1 MKKSIIILSLFL
13 CAATLKAQYNWVWQN
28 PLPQGNS
35 LVCVFFLDKNT
46 GWAAGSKGMLLKSTD
61 GGSSWSIQQTGMTK
75 NLGKVHFINQN
86 TGYILSD
93 TSVYYKTTNGGN
105 NWVFN
110 TLGGNSVL
118 KDIAFLD
125 ENTGFI
131 TGEKIVNDYGVIYK
145 TTNAGVNWSSYTIN
159 SSVANLNR
167 LDLLENGKAITG
179 GGYGYFYYTTNNGTD
194 WFRFGYETRKD
205 FDYSDTTNGLSING
219 LGTIQK
225 TTNGGVNWATCY
237 SSSDTLT
244 SIQMVSLTTAY
255 CVGGNRILKT
265 TNSGANWTI
274 QNAGIS
280 GYFTKV
286 FFVDSLNGWVS
297 GYAGKMLRT
306 SDGGNNWIAISSGTI
321 NNLIFSSFSDANSG
335 YICGTGSIL
344 KTTNGGNNWAQQW
357 SLNGDLVLSVNFVN
371 DNTGYSL
378 NSSGNSPAKIYKTT
392 NGGNN
397 WNFLSEVKISSTY
410 FITYDFYKMHF
421 LNETTGIIVG
431 SLYRSIGSY
440 SFREGSIYRTTNA
453 GANWDY
459 MSNSIVLYYVDIS
472 FINENTGWIVGTS
485 GGIIKTTNAGA
496 NWIGQPGPFT
506 TVNYQYVSAVDSN
519 TVYITGYGNGLN
531 TLLAK
536 STNGGF
542 NWTGSLVSP
551 DKNIRY
557 IDFVNRSTGWA
568 SGEKGLLY
576 ATTNG
581 GTDWFYQPTPTNE
594 HLYVNFLDEHTG
606 WLVGNSGVILK
617 TTSGIIS
624 GIKVIPAV
632 TPASH
637 VLYQNY
643 PNPFNP
649 VTKIRFQLSE
659 AGNVIIKVF
668 DITGRE
674 LSTLIN
680 DRLQPGT
687 YETTFDGSKLSSG
700 IYFYSINTGVFSQT
714 KKMVLIR

>member
-1 MKKSIIILSLFL
+1 MKKFIVYLAIMTFFSYSFLIINSI
-13 CAATLKAQYNWVWQN
+13 AQWSWQN

-35 LVCVFFLDKNT
+35 LVCVFFIDKIT
-46 GWAAGSKGMLLKSTD
+46 GWSTGNKGMLLKSTD
-61 GGSSWSIQQTGMTK
+61 GGGSWSIQLTGMTK
-75 NLGKVHFINQN
+75 NLGKIHFVNQN

-105 NWVFN
+105 NWAFN
-110 TLGGNSVL
+110 TLGGNTTL
-118 KDIAFLD
+118 KDVYFMN
-125 ENTGFI
+125 ESTGFI
-131 TGEKIVNDYGVIYK
+131 SGRNLNDNRGIIYR
-145 TTNAGVNWSSYTIN
+145 TTNAGTNWAICLSSAVNS
-159 SSVANLNR
+159 ANLPR
-167 LDLLENGKAITG
+167 IDFVSDQIGRVG
-179 GGYGYFYYTTNNGTD
+179 GGNEYFYYTTNGGTN
-194 WFRFGYETRKD
+194 WAFFNFYGSTD
-205 FDYSDTTNGLSING
+205 FDYHDTIAGLNV
-219 LGTIQK
+219 LGGRIQK
-225 TTNGGVNWATCY
+225 TTNGGVNWTNCY
-237 SSSDTLT
+237 TSNDTLS
-244 SIQMVSLTTAY
+244 SIQMISLTTAY

-265 TNSGANWTI
+265 TNFGENWII

-306 SDGGNNWIAISSGTI
+306 SDGGNNWIAVSSGTTG
-321 NNLIFSSFSDANSG
+321 NLIFSKFNDSNTG
-335 YICGTGSIL
+335 YISGSGSIL
-344 KTTNGGNNWAQQW
+344 KSTNGGNNWVQQW

-371 DNTGYSL
+371 DNTGYAFQPGRL
-378 NSSGNSPAKIYKTT
+378 YKTT

-397 WNFLSEVKISSTY
+397 WSFLSEVKISSTFPISY
-410 FITYDFYKMHF
+410 YFYKMHF
-421 LNETTGIIVG
+421 LNNTTGIIVG
-431 SLYRSIGSY
+431 SVLRNIGSY
-440 SFREGSIYRTTNA
+440 SSQEGSIYRTTNS
-453 GANWDY
+453 GVNWDY
-459 MSNSIVLYYVDIS
+459 MSNSYVLYYVDIS

-496 NWIGQPGPFT
+496 NWIGQTGPFSS
-506 TVNYQYVSAVDSN
+506 VNYQYVSAADSN
-519 TVYITGYGNGLN
+519 TVYVTGYGNGLN

-542 NWTGSLVSP
+542 NWTGSLVSM
-551 DKNIRY
+551 DKNIRK
-557 IDFVNRSTGWA
+557 IDFVNRNTGWA

-617 TTSGIIS
+617 TTSGIVS

-632 TPASH
+632 TPSSH
-637 VLYQNY
+637 MLYQNY

-649 VTKIRFQLSE
+649 VTKIRFQVSE
-659 AGNVIIKVF
+659 SGNVIIKVF
-668 DITGRE
+668 DITGKE
-674 LSTLIN
+674 ISTLIN

-700 IYFYSINTGVFSQT
+700 IYFYSINTGDFSQT

>member
-13 CAATLKAQYNWVWQN
+13 CAVTLKAQYNWAWQN

-61 GGSSWSIQQTGMTK
+61 GGSNWSIQQTGMTK
-75 NLGKVHFINQN
+75 NLGKINFVNQN

-93 TSVYYKTTNGGN
+93 TSVYYKTTNGGI
-105 NWVFN
+105 NWSHN
-110 TLGGNSVL
+110 TLGGKTNL
-118 KDIAFLD
+118 NDIYFVN
-125 ENTGFI
+125 ESTGFI
-131 TGEKIVNDYGVIYK
+131 SGKNLIDTRGIIYR
-145 TTNAGVNWSSYTIN
+145 TTNSGMNWTVCLN
-159 SSVANLNR
+159 SAVHASNLPRIDFVTDNIGR
-167 LDLLENGKAITG
+167 IG
-179 GGYGYFYYTTNNGTD
+179 GGNEYFYYTTNGGINWAFFNFYGST
-194 WFRFGYETRKD
+194 D
-205 FDYSDTTNGLSING
+205 FDYHDTLMGLNV
-219 LGTIQK
+219 LGGIIQK
-225 TTNGGVNWATCY
+225 TTNGGVNWANCY
-237 SSSDTLT
+237 SSNDTLT
-244 SIQMVSLTTAY
+244 SVQMVSLTTAY

-265 TNSGANWTI
+265 TDSGANWTI
-274 QNAGIS
+274 QNAGNS

-306 SDGGNNWIAISSGTI
+306 SDGGNNWIAVSAGTI

-344 KTTNGGNNWAQQW
+344 KTTNGGNNWIQQW

-371 DNTGYSL
+371 NNTGYAFQPGRL
-378 NSSGNSPAKIYKTT
+378 YKTT
-392 NGGNN
+392 NSGNN
-397 WNFLSEVKISSTY
+397 WNFLSEVKISSTWPISY
-410 FITYDFYKMHF
+410 YFYKMHF

-431 SLYRSIGSY
+431 SVLRNMGSY
-440 SFREGSIYRTTNA
+440 SFQEGSIYRTEN
-453 GANWDY
+453 GGLNWSY
-459 MSNSIVLYYVDIS
+459 QSNYDILYYVDIS

-485 GGIIKTTNAGA
+485 GGIIKTTDAGA
-496 NWIGQPGPFT
+496 SWIGQPGPFT
-506 TVNYQYVSAVDSN
+506 TVNYQYVSAVDTN
-519 TVYITGYGNGLN
+519 TVYVTGYGNGLN

-542 NWTGSLVSP
+542 NWTGSLVSM
-551 DKNIRY
+551 DKNIRN
-557 IDFVNRSTGWA
+557 IDFINRNTGWA

-581 GTDWFYQPTPTNE
+581 GTDWFYQPTPTEE

-617 TTSGIIS
+617 TTSGIVS

-632 TPASH
+632 TPSTHA
-637 VLYQNY
+637 LYQNF

-649 VTKIRFQLSE
+649 VTKIRFQISE
-659 AGNVIIKVF
+659 AGNVVIKVF
-668 DITGRE
+668 DITGKKI
-674 LSTLIN
+674 STLIN
-680 DRLQPGT
+680 DRLQTGT

-700 IYFYSINTGVFSQT
+700 VYFYSINTDGFSQT

>member
-13 CAATLKAQYNWVWQN
+13 CAVTLKAQYNWVWQN

-46 GWAAGSKGMLLKSTD
+46 GWSTGSKGMLLKSTD
-61 GGSSWSIQQTGMTK
+61 RGSSWSIQQTGMTK
-75 NLGKVHFINQN
+75 NLGKVYFINQN

-118 KDIAFLD
+118 KDIAFSD

-145 TTNAGVNWSSYTIN
+145 TTNAGNNWSLYTIT
-159 SSVANLNR
+159 SSYANLNR

-179 GGYGYFYYTTNNGTD
+179 GGYGNTYYTTNNGTD
-194 WFRFGYETRKD
+194 WFGIGYHNSND
-205 FDYSDTTNGLSING
+205 IDYSDTTNGLSIYG
-219 LGTIQK
+219 GVIRK
-225 TTNGGVNWATCY
+225 TTNGGVNWANCY
-237 SSSDTLT
+237 TSNDTLT
-244 SIQMVSLTTAY
+244 SIQMVSLTTVY
-255 CVGGNRILKT
+255 CIGGSRILKT
-265 TNSGANWTI
+265 TNFGQNWTI

-286 FFVDSLNGWVS
+286 FFVDSLNGWLS

-335 YICGTGSIL
+335 YICGSGSIL
-344 KTTNGGNNWAQQW
+344 KTTNGGNNWVQQW

-371 DNTGYSL
+371 NNTGYAFQPGRL
-378 NSSGNSPAKIYKTT
+378 YKTT

-397 WNFLSEVKISSTY
+397 WNFLSEVKISSTFSISY
-410 FITYDFYKMHF
+410 TFYKMLF
-421 LNETTGIIVG
+421 VNETTGIIVG
-431 SLYRSIGSY
+431 SVYRNLGSN
-440 SFREGSIYRTTNA
+440 SFREGSIYWT
-453 GANWDY
+453 ANGGLNWSY
-459 MSNSIVLYYVDIS
+459 QSNYDILYYVDIS

-485 GGIIKTTNAGA
+485 GGIIKTTDAGA
-496 NWIGQPGPFT
+496 SWIGQPGPFT
-506 TVNYQYVSAVDSN
+506 TINYQYVSAVDSN

-542 NWTGSLVSP
+542 NWTGSLVST

-557 IDFVNRSTGWA
+557 IDFINRNTGWA

-632 TPASH
+632 APASH
-637 VLYQNY
+637 MLYQNY

-649 VTKIRFQLSE
+649 CTKIRFQLSE